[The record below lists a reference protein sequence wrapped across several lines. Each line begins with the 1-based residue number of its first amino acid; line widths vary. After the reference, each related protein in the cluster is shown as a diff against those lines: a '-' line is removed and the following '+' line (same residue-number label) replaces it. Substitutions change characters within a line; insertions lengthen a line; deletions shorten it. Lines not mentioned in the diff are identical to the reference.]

1 MEKTAKQVREWL
13 EAQPWYE
20 AFKTNTSR
28 RYWYDEST
36 VRRVLNGEF
45 LEVTIKVAFFWE
57 YSQEGPAYWV
67 KRQDE
72 FMDWYR
78 TQTLF

>member
-1 MEKTAKQVREWL
+1 MGKTAKQVREWL

-20 AFKTNTSR
+20 AFKTNTTR
-28 RYWYDEST
+28 RHWYDEKT
-36 VRRVLNGEF
+36 VKNVLNGVF
-45 LEVTIKVAFFWE
+45 LEETIFAAFDWQ
-57 YSQEGPAYWV
+57 YSKEGPDYWEE
-67 KRQDE
+67 RQHE

>member
-1 MEKTAKQVREWL
+1 MQKTAKQVREWL

-28 RYWYDEST
+28 RFWYDAKT
-36 VRRVLNGEF
+36 VQNVLNGVF
-45 LEVTIKVAFFWE
+45 LEATIMAAFDWD
-57 YSQEGPAYWV
+57 YSKEGSAYWEE
-67 KRQDE
+67 RQDE